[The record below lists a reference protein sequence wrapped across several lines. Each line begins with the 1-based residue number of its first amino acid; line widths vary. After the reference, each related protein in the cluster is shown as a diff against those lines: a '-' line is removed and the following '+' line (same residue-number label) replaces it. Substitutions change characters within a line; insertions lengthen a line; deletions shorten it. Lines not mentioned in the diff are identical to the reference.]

1 MQYFWYMWVFL
12 VMCHSNI
19 MVFFETPWSTMQNT
33 NMVIVKC
40 SISGSFFFAFP
51 ILFLIHITLFRFL
64 SMSSTLKLRK
74 RRFRCYRSSF
84 FQHRNP
90 LECRKY
96 WTTVQKRSEFHN
108 RSWRSNSVVFH
119 LPLWWIQDT
128 YLLMYNISVVQ
139 LCIPPTPSEKQNE
152 RMNK

>member
-1 MQYFWYMWVFL
+1 MEHHAKYQM
-12 VMCHSNI
+12 
-19 MVFFETPWSTMQNT
+19 
-33 NMVIVKC
+33 NMVIVT
-40 SISGSFFFAFP
+40 IFNQMFNLWFSFFLCISNIIP
-51 ILFLIHITLFRFL
+51 HMHHHFRFL

-74 RRFRCYRSSF
+74 RSFRCYRSSF

-90 LECRKY
+90 LERRKY

-108 RSWRSNSVVFH
+108 SSWRSNSVVFH

-139 LCIPPTPSEKQNE
+139 LCIPPTPSEKQWMNE
-152 RMNK
+152 